1 MDELYI
7 VNSVGD
13 ASNYPDAA
21 LNQDGQVELDWF
33 CHSRSQPIAPYATLI
48 TGYTQIDQP
57 EQGNAE
63 RYMDELFTRAEAS
76 LLIPYLCFAY
86 GHLVGISVVP
96 VPMNIFLTDGTSIAN
111 PVSVLL
117 ADRRWRIVHI
127 LSLSEADYPLPF
139 AVSAYYRV
147 KDGCF

>member
-7 VNSVGD
+7 VHSVGNPSD
-13 ASNYPDAA
+13 YPNAA

-33 CHSRSQPIAPYATLI
+33 CHGRSQPIAPYHSLI
-48 TGYTQIDQP
+48 TDYTQIEEPDKR
-57 EQGNAE
+57 NAE

-96 VPMNIFLTDGTSIAN
+96 VPMDIFLADGTSMAN
-111 PVSVLL
+111 PVSMLL
-117 ADRRWRIVHI
+117 ADRRWRIAHTV
-127 LSLSEADYPLPF
+127 SPSEADYPLPF

-147 KDGCF
+147 KDDR